1 MYLASVDTDVDL
13 QLSVA
18 LADDA
23 PADVVVVVSAPMDVL
38 SYREEAVVRVGEVCI
53 VWTRAVRITRH
64 RVLMGASLKKKS
76 HSHIIN

>member
-53 VWTRAVRITRH
+53 VWTGAVPITCH
-64 RVLMGASLKKKS
+64 MVLMSA
-76 HSHIIN
+76 